1 VNLIHTCVTY
11 GDSTR
16 KIRVVLE
23 ERLDECILALK
34 IGGGRTKEYAEERL
48 RESLSEFLQRRR
60 ISFALRNRL
69 ITVKKSRDKEQFDW
83 HVAEGKKNCLNPQ
96 VAQYAEAK

>member
-1 VNLIHTCVTY
+1 M
-11 GDSTR
+11 
-16 KIRVVLE
+16 
-23 ERLDECILALK
+23 
-34 IGGGRTKEYAEERL
+34 KEKPDLHR

-83 HVAEGKKNCLNPQ
+83 HVAEG
-96 VAQYAEAK
+96 